1 MIDEILQAILDEAK
15 AYLASIS
22 DDTLGTAMIIK
33 KTNIKDESKN
43 TYTYPL
49 LMIGVV
55 GGAETSQYCGG
66 TKRQDWMFDFSSY
79 HYAPDADVDDDSG
92 YSTGLLKIVDLVTNH
107 FAAGL
112 VNELWLTAGMTTVF
126 NDFCFSFTLS
136 GLDRAD
142 PLEASGM
149 AQGWKINMDSIG
161 IDDGTS
167 STKTSTAVLEHVVHI
182 NDAPTDF

>member
-1 MIDEILQAILDEAK
+1 MIDEILQAILEEAK

-22 DDTLGTAMIIK
+22 DDTLGTAMVIK
-33 KTNIKDESKN
+33 KTNITDESKT

-55 GGAETSQYCGG
+55 DGAETSLYLGG
-66 TKRQDWMFDFSSY
+66 TKREDWMFDFSSY
-79 HYAPDADVDDDSG
+79 AYSPDAAVDDDSG
-92 YSTGLLKIVDLVTNH
+92 YSTSLIKIVDLVTNH

-112 VNELWLTAGMTTVF
+112 ANDLWLTQGMTDIF
-126 NDFCFSFTLS
+126 NTYDFQFTLM
-136 GLDRAD
+136 GLSRAD

-161 IDDGTS
+161 IDDN
-167 STKTSTAVLEHVVHI
+167 TSTVVQSTSVLEHVTQI
-182 NDAPTDF
+182 DYPPTE